1 MRQHGQDTALWV
13 LSLGI
18 STLLSDT
25 RKPLSFSRHSLSIF
39 VPDTAPRNLARPLE
53 IVAGA
58 SMTFHTVYDFSL
70 GRNSYDFSILQTPIR
85 TLTAMLYDSCLCDL
99 HRFTLR
105 FLTVLSRMSSCRS
118 FFPSVH
124 VHTKSLYPLYSFFVF
139 FRCSLQF
146 CTWQCMFLS
155 VNLFLSMLVL
165 CLCLCLCCACVGVSV
180 LCFVRRLRKVQNN
193 KLFLLLFVFMQKCL
207 V

>member
-1 MRQHGQDTALWV
+1 
-13 LSLGI
+13 
-18 STLLSDT
+18 
-25 RKPLSFSRHSLSIF
+25 
-39 VPDTAPRNLARPLE
+39 
-53 IVAGA
+53 
-58 SMTFHTVYDFSL
+58 
-70 GRNSYDFSILQTPIR
+70 
-85 TLTAMLYDSCLCDL
+85 MLYDSCLCDL

-165 CLCLCLCCACVGVSV
+165 CLCLCCACVGVSV
-180 LCFVRRLRKVQNN
+180 LCFVRSKSPKQQTVPSFICFYPKVLGLTELQTVQLDNPSN
-193 KLFLLLFVFMQKCL
+193 RAGSKTEAFQISKQYQTIAFLACTVFIIQSLKTQEPIP